1 MQFFDN
7 NQLNFNPFLFIS
19 GLKFRRQHWFFL
31 LCLVALLFTLLII
44 WLSSISQD
52 SSADI
57 LRITSPEK
65 QAEVVAQLLREV
77 PLIDG

>member
-1 MQFFDN
+1 MIYY
-7 NQLNFNPFLFIS
+7 LSNFSFP

-31 LCLVALLFTLLII
+31 GCLVVLLFTLLII
-44 WLSSISQD
+44 WLSTISRD

>member
-1 MQFFDN
+1 MTILIVLGFF
-7 NQLNFNPFLFIS
+7 S

-31 LCLVALLFTLLII
+31 GCLVVLLFTLLII
-44 WLSSISQD
+44 WLSTISRD